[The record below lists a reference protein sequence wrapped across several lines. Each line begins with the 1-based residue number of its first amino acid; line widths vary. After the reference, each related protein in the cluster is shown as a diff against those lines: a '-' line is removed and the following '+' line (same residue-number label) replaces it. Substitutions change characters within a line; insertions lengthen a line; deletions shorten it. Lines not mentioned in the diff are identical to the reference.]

1 MVNGPLISCTAYL
14 HICFHHFFFLLY
26 FDRLIVYWFSSST
39 RIFHQMETPPR
50 PVTKSKWSALMTL
63 DQGIFFIGP
72 CRCDTKHFIQRTAF
86 RLVASYDK
94 RWALIFF
101 FCLEVWRF
109 TSHSII
115 FHSFGVVS
123 IAGEWL
129 QILTYARHLWPLSS
143 VSFLACQTY
152 YDTGNPFIML
162 ISEIPWHKPNPERLA
177 VELSLTVLTTWVCGG
192 LDSNTKPSAFWA
204 NALTHCATASVHGY
218 WILILTRL
226 FGWLIVKSFTGNISA
241 I

>member
-26 FDRLIVYWFSSST
+26 FDRLIVYCFSSGT

-50 PVTKSKWSALMTL
+50 PVTRSKWSALMTL

-72 CRCDTKHFIQRTAF
+72 CRYDTKRFIQRTVPF
-86 RLVASYDK
+86 SRLLRKKMGTY
-94 RWALIFF
+94 FF

-152 YDTGNPFIML
+152 YDTGYPFIMF
-162 ISEIPWHKPNPERLA
+162 ISEIPWHKPNPGRLA
-177 VELSLTVLTTWVCGG
+177 VELSLTVLTTWVCGA

-204 NALTHCATASVHGY
+204 YALTNCATASVHGY
-218 WILILTRL
+218 WRLILTRL
-226 FGWLIVKSFTGNISA
+226 FGWLIVKGFIGNISA